1 MNDSGAPR
9 NSLKPEN
16 TKERERLVVNRTKSM
31 KDQTCKGYSMNG
43 PEGNARESGCFT
55 SIWLDTRDY
64 LESRYN
70 VQVKMRRS

>member
-1 MNDSGAPR
+1 
-9 NSLKPEN
+9 
-16 TKERERLVVNRTKSM
+16 
-31 KDQTCKGYSMNG
+31 MNG

-55 SIWLDTRDY
+55 SNWLDTRDY